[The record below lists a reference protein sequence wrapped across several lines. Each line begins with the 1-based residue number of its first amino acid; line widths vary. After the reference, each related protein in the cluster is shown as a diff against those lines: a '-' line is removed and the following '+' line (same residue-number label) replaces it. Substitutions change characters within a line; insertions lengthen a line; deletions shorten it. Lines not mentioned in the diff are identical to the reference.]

1 MGRYVLI
8 RCVVKFCHVDQSTDA
23 AGNETMITRK
33 AVKAE
38 LDALSVEQLREYRA
52 NEYSESLA
60 DYSEQEL
67 RELVYDIWTTDG
79 YRPLARMTKN
89 EIVAEILSD
98 IDEEATD
105 DELSSFLEDIRKHT
119 VGGKSPE

>member
-1 MGRYVLI
+1 
-8 RCVVKFCHVDQSTDA
+8 
-23 AGNETMITRK
+23 MITRK
-33 AVKAE
+33 IVKAE

-89 EIVAEILSD
+89 EIIAEILSD

-105 DELSSFLEDIRKHT
+105 DELSSSLEDIRKHT